1 MITNSARLAQST
13 AVVPANDGTTVSCA
27 AGVCRLNRHCERS
40 EAIQAASAAALW
52 IASSLRSS
60 Q

>member
-1 MITNSARLAQST
+1 VPKKP
-13 AVVPANDGTTVSCA
+13 AVANDG
-27 AGVCRLNRHCERS
+27 GLFLFPRHCGRS
-40 EAIQAASAAALW
+40 EAIQTAYAEALW

>member
-1 MITNSARLAQST
+1 MTNGQS
-13 AVVPANDGTTVSCA
+13 PDLDPIA
-27 AGVCRLNRHCERS
+27 APIRHRHCERS
-40 EAIQAASAAALW
+40 EAIQGPPPLPFEFW